1 MSTLRVSFL
10 AGAFGLMPNDET
22 ILGSFLWDTQTN
34 TLSNVSIT
42 SYGPYT
48 FLPGIQANFS
58 PPPSNYPPGSLIFF
72 EFLAVV
78 AGGAGNVIFQMN
90 YGDRG
95 YTDPPIIPAPGHYV
109 NVPFDMGG
117 PGLGHNYPGTGAVI
131 VAAD

>member
-10 AGAFGLMPNDET
+10 AGGFGLTPIDET
-22 ILGSFLWDTQTN
+22 ILGSFMWDTQTN
-34 TLSNVSIT
+34 ALSNVSIT
-42 SYGPYT
+42 GYGPYQ
-48 FLPGIQANFS
+48 FDPAIQANFS

-72 EFLAVV
+72 EFLAIVPI
-78 AGGAGNVIFQMN
+78 GAGNVIFQMN

-95 YTDPPIIPAPGHYV
+95 YSDPPIIPAPGHYF

-117 PGLGHNYPGTGAVI
+117 PGLGRNLPGTGAVI